1 MKPQDSWQP
10 TTAHARALL
19 GGLALTAAAVLARRP
34 DLLVLATPLVGA
46 AVWAVI
52 LRPQCL
58 PEVRHSIGHGEIRE
72 GEATTWHIEVRDPEG
87 RVDDVAA
94 VLEETMWIE
103 RQPVDGQMVVSLRDD
118 GDEALAMVIRPT
130 RWGSRRVGPALVVA
144 SSAWAGFRCAPR
156 HGESNARTLVAL
168 PQTSRFDASA
178 PPVRTPGL
186 VGVNRSPRQGS
197 GTEFASIRPFQPGD
211 RLRRIHWAQSLRT
224 GTLHVTSTWA
234 DHDRHVVLLI
244 DALNDV
250 GESEGIDGRASSL
263 DVSLRAAGA
272 IAEHYIST
280 GDRVALAV
288 IGARETR
295 PLPPATGYRQLR
307 RMLEVMAGIEPAT
320 ELVDDGRM
328 PRGLGQGALVVMLSA
343 LVSPTALQR
352 AVTIAE
358 HGLTVVVIDCLP
370 ADITESDPDDPYVSI
385 AWRIRLLER
394 EREIRRVGEAGIAVV
409 PWRGP
414 GSLDV
419 VLRDLHRHA
428 GVRMARRR

>member
-1 MKPQDSWQP
+1 MKPEDWWRP

-19 GGLALTAAAVLARRP
+19 GGLLLAVTAVLARRP

-46 AVWAVI
+46 AVWAVM

-58 PEVRHSIGHGEIRE
+58 PEVSHSIGHGVVRE
-72 GEATTWHIEVRDPEG
+72 GEATTWHVEVRDSEG

-94 VLEETMWIE
+94 VLEATTWID
-103 RQPVDGQMVVSLRDD
+103 RQPVDGQVVVSLRDD
-118 GDEALAMVIRPT
+118 GDEALAVVIRPT
-130 RWGSRRVGPALVVA
+130 RWGSRQVGPTLVVA
-144 SSAWAGFRCAPR
+144 SSAWAGFRCAPKQ
-156 HGESNARTLVAL
+156 GESRTLVAL

-224 GTLHVTSTWA
+224 GILHVTSTWA

-244 DALNDV
+244 DALTDV
-250 GESEGIDGRASSL
+250 GESDGIDGRASSL

-288 IGARETR
+288 IDARGMKR
-295 PLPPATGYRQLR
+295 LPPATGHRQLR
-307 RMLEVMAGIEPAT
+307 RMLEVMARVEPAT
-320 ELVDDGRM
+320 EFDDDGRM
-328 PRGLGQGALVVMLSA
+328 PRGLGQGALVVMLSP

-370 ADITESDPDDPYVSI
+370 ADISESDPDDPYVGI

-394 EREIRRVGEAGIAVV
+394 QREIRRVGEAGIAVV

>member
-1 MKPQDSWQP
+1 MKTEDCWRP

-19 GGLALTAAAVLARRP
+19 GGLLLAVAAVLARRP

-52 LRPQCL
+52 LRPRCL
-58 PEVRHSIGHGEIRE
+58 PEVCHSIGHGVVRE
-72 GEATTWHIEVRDPEG
+72 GEATTWHIGVRDPEG

-94 VLEETMWIE
+94 VLEPTTWID
-103 RQPVDGQMVVSLRDD
+103 RQPVDGEVVVSLRDD
-118 GDEALAMVIRPT
+118 GDEPLAMVIRPT
-130 RWGSRRVGPALVVA
+130 RWGSRRVGPVRVVA
-144 SSAWAGFRCAPR
+144 SSAWAGFRCAPKQ
-156 HGESNARTLVAL
+156 GESRTLVAL

-186 VGVNRSPRQGS
+186 VGVNRSPRQGG

-244 DALNDV
+244 DALNDI
-250 GESEGIDGRASSL
+250 GESDGVDGRASSL

-288 IGARETR
+288 IDARGMQR
-295 PLPPATGYRQLR
+295 LPPATGYRQLR
-307 RMLEVMAGIEPAT
+307 RMLEVMAGIEPAS
-320 ELVDDGRM
+320 EFADDGRM
-328 PRGLGQGALVVMLSA
+328 PRGLGQGALVVMLSP

-370 ADITESDPDDPYVSI
+370 ADITQSDPDDPYVWI

-428 GVRMARRR
+428 GVGMARR